1 MNVRQFQD
9 IGRDDIAEVGGKAA
23 NLGEL
28 TRAGLPV
35 PPGFVLTTAAYRRF
49 VEVAG
54 IREHLLDRVRDLDPD
69 DTEAADRASQA
80 VAELFTGTEIPEE
93 LRRELLTARAAL
105 GDTPVAVRS
114 SATAED
120 LEDASFAG
128 QQETFLHVVGDADLL
143 EAVRGC
149 WASLWSAR
157 ALGYRARRGIDPA
170 EVALAV
176 VIQEM
181 APADAAGVLFTADP
195 ATGRR
200 TETVISAAWGLGE
213 AVVAGMVDTDDL
225 VVDTA
230 RGRIVSRTTAD
241 KTVMV
246 VPAEHGT
253 ATIPVPPQRRRAPVL
268 SDAQALDL
276 ARWGN
281 RIAMHYGAPQDV
293 GWALAGTGFVI
304 TQARPIVALP
314 EPAGPVPE
322 SWEVPHRH
330 AGYFRASIVEQ
341 MPDPLTPLFAD
352 LTAAHVIEAL
362 ISTITDASGRDDVFT
377 DRGVEFVTI
386 NGYAYYC
393 YANTTMAAVSVKSV
407 LFVPRLLGKGI
418 GGPRYWRET
427 AMPQYQ
433 RVVEEE
439 TADDVADRPA
449 GELLTSAERL
459 VTAGFAYYTS
469 VQTVIP
475 PVVIAESVYTAFC
488 RRVAKPGDPSPETLL
503 FGYDSAPIRAEE
515 SLYDLAR
522 SARESERLA
531 QALTASETVLEQRPD
546 GVDDA
551 VWQEWR
557 ERFAAHLAEHGHAIY
572 TLDLVQPVAADS
584 PELLWDVLRMYLRGE
599 GTDPGVRRAAAV
611 RAREEGADRIRAH
624 LRRPLRRVFD
634 RLLRRAQELTPT
646 REDALAGVGLGWPAA
661 RRALREL
668 GRRLAVA
675 GALDAADDVFWLR
688 RDELVD
694 LAGQLDGSGQLD
706 GGGRRLPTRAGLV
719 EERRVIWR
727 GQKLA
732 TPPQLLPQRSVWRAF
747 DRFMPSA
754 GEGGDGEVLTGI
766 GGSGGTV
773 TTTVRVLSGPEQFR
787 DFRPGEILV
796 AAITTPAW
804 TPLFAMAA
812 GVVTDVGG
820 PLSHSSI
827 VAREYG
833 IPAVLGTGTAT
844 RRLRTGQRV
853 TLDGSAGTVR
863 LADEEDYGDEDDG
876 DDGATGPAAARI

>member
-1 MNVRQFQD
+1 MHVRQFQD

-28 TRAGLPV
+28 ARAGLPV

-54 IREHLLDRVRDLDPD
+54 IQERLLELVRDLDPE
-69 DTEAADRASQA
+69 DTEAADNASQA
-80 VAELFTGTEIPEE
+80 VSALFAGTEIPDD
-93 LRRELLTARAAL
+93 LRHELLTARAAL
-105 GDTPVAVRS
+105 GGTPVAVRS

-128 QQETFLHVVGDADLL
+128 QQETFLHVVGEADLL

-157 ALGYRARRGIDPA
+157 ALAYRARRGIDPA
-170 EVALAV
+170 DVALAV

-213 AVVAGMVDTDDL
+213 AVVSGMVDTDDL
-225 VVDTA
+225 VVDTV
-230 RGRIVSRTTAD
+230 RGRVLSRTTAD

-253 ATIPVPPQRRRAPVL
+253 ETIPVPPERRRSPVL
-268 SDAQALDL
+268 SDEQALDL
-276 ARWGN
+276 ARWGT
-281 RIAMHYGAPQDV
+281 RIAAHYGSPQDV
-293 GWALAGTGFVI
+293 EWALVGTGFVI
-304 TQARPIVALP
+304 TQARPVVALP
-314 EPAGPVPE
+314 TPAGPAPE
-322 SWEVPHRH
+322 SWEVPHRR

-352 LTAAHVIEAL
+352 LTAAHVIEAM
-362 ISTITDASGRDDVFT
+362 IATITDASGRDDVFT

-393 YANTTMAAVSVKSV
+393 YANTAMAAVSAKS
-407 LFVPRLLGKGI
+407 LLLVPRLLGKGI
-418 GGPRYWRET
+418 GGPQYWRET
-427 AMPQYQ
+427 AMPQYR
-433 RVVEEE
+433 RVVEQE
-439 TADDVADRPA
+439 TADDVAHRPA
-449 GELLTSAERL
+449 GELLASAERL

-488 RRVAKPGDPSPETLL
+488 RRVARPGDPSPETLL

-522 SARESERLA
+522 WAREDDPLA
-531 QALTASETVLEQRPD
+531 QALTASESVLEQRPD
-546 GVDDA
+546 GVDEGT
-551 VWQEWR
+551 WRQWR

-572 TLDLVQPVAADS
+572 TLDLVQPVAADT

-599 GTDPGVRRAAAV
+599 GTDPRSRRAAAA
-611 RAREEGADRIRAH
+611 RAREEGAARIRAH

-634 RLLRRAQELTPT
+634 RQLRRAQELTPI

-668 GRRLAVA
+668 GRRLTAA
-675 GALDAADDVFWLR
+675 GAIEAADDVFWLR
-688 RDELVD
+688 REELVD
-694 LAGQLDGSGQLD
+694 LSARLDDGTAQLT
-706 GGGRRLPTRAGLV
+706 TRAGLV

-727 GQKLA
+727 GQKLV

-754 GEGGDGEVLTGI
+754 GDGEELTGI

-773 TTTVRVLSGPEQFR
+773 TATVRVLSGPEQFR

-853 TLDGSAGTVR
+853 TVDGSAGTVR
-863 LADEEDYGDEDDG
+863 LTDEEDYGDG
-876 DDGATGPAAARI
+876 GARRPR